1 MKKMYSVGSGVKEW
15 KNGISQNITF
25 VVTEDCNLRC
35 KYCYIC
41 HKSPGKAMSFE
52 IAKKFIDY
60 ILDDKI
66 YKPESVVLDF
76 IGGEPLL
83 EIELIDKICDYF
95 LISAYEKGSSWWWNY
110 RISMTTN
117 GINYDSD
124 KVQAFIKKY
133 HEKLSIS
140 ITLDGNKEKHDLQ
153 RVFPDGT
160 GSYDIVKKNMN
171 LLLTQFT
178 GATKVTFASDDL
190 PFLKDSIVEL
200 WDSGV
205 VDIAANVVFEDVWKE
220 NDDRVFEQQLISL
233 ADYILDNKLYN
244 TYSCTLFDDY
254 IGEPYSKEQL
264 SMTSC
269 GAGKMIA
276 VDGYGKIFPCMRYKS
291 YSLNNHEEWI
301 IGDVDKGINFERLR
315 PFIGATIELQSD
327 EECLNCNVATG
338 CSFCLGLNYDE
349 AKTPT
354 NYERN
359 KYICKMHKARVRAN
373 NYYFSKLYNL
383 YGIERKNFKNEQY
396 KLYFLLSSN
405 YVNYCSE
412 DTGTSKN
419 VKYMNESVI
428 KQGLEYAYNNF
439 MSPVFVHDK
448 NSISIKW
455 DKYYD
460 NFRILHIVPYSLNE
474 EVPKEFKNIL
484 FVLDDSCNINDDYLK
499 NCILNI
505 ESSDI
510 LDMHKKVIRTL
521 KFVDRVNINIVNL
534 RAKFDIKT
542 YEKELKMIS
551 DYIFK
556 EFKKNNKLKEVN
568 VLTDDIFINDF
579 CNCSAGDKNITLSPD
594 GKFYVC
600 KGFYSKMPDSRIGNL
615 KDGLDSFYNKHLFTM
630 DYAALCRECNV
641 FHCSFCVYNNYN
653 ETGEVNISSSYKC
666 IKSHIEREV
675 GDLLKQELG
684 IEKDQMNEKNNKYYR
699 DNIERIMELNNLA
712 KRGILKNIMEV

>member
-1 MKKMYSVGSGVKEW
+1 MAKMYSVGAGVKEW

-41 HKSPGKAMSFE
+41 HKSPGKSMSFE
-52 IAKKFIDY
+52 VAKKFIDY
-60 ILDDKI
+60 ILSDEI
-66 YKPESVVLDF
+66 YRPEAVVLDF

-83 EIELIDKICDYF
+83 EIELIDRICDYF
-95 LISAYEKGSSWWWNY
+95 IVSAYNKGSSWWWNY

-117 GINYDSD
+117 GINYDSG

-133 HEKLSIS
+133 YEKLNIS

-153 RVFPDGT
+153 RVFPDGR
-160 GSYDIVKKNMN
+160 GSYDFVKKNMD

-190 PFLKDSIVEL
+190 PFLKDSIIEL
-200 WDSGV
+200 WNNGITEV
-205 VDIAANVVFEDVWKE
+205 AANVVFEDVWKD
-220 NDDRVFEQQLISL
+220 NDDKIFEQQLISL
-233 ADYILDNKLYN
+233 ADYILENKLYN
-244 TYSCTLFDDY
+244 RYSCTLFDDY

-291 YSLNNHEEWI
+291 YSLNHHEEWV
-301 IGDVDKGINFERLR
+301 IGDVDNGINFEKLR
-315 PFIGATIELQSD
+315 PFIGATIALQSD

-383 YGIERKNFKNEQY
+383 FGIERKNFKNEQY
-396 KLYFLLSSN
+396 KLYFLLSNN
-405 YVNYCSE
+405 YINYCSE
-412 DTGTSKN
+412 DAGSNKSIQ
-419 VKYMNESVI
+419 YMDKEI
-428 KQGLEYAYNNF
+428 IRKGLEFAYKNF

-448 NSISIKW
+448 NSIKIRW
-455 DKYYD
+455 EEYYD
-460 NFRILHIVPYSLNE
+460 NFRILHIIPYSLKKQI
-474 EVPKEFKNIL
+474 PKEFKNIL
-484 FVLDDSCNINDDYLK
+484 FVLDDSCDINDEFLS

-505 ESSDI
+505 DSSKI
-510 LDMHKKVIRTL
+510 LDMHKKVIHVL
-521 KFVDRVNINIVNL
+521 KFVDRVNINIVN
-534 RAKFDIKT
+534 
-542 YEKELKMIS
+542 
-551 DYIFK
+551 
-556 EFKKNNKLKEVN
+556 FKKNFEIETYKNELKIISEFIAKEFRKTNKLKEVN
-568 VLTDDIFINDF
+568 VITDDIFINEF
-579 CNCSAGDKNITLSPD
+579 CNCSAGDKSITLSPK
-594 GKFYVC
+594 GNFYVC
-600 KGFYSKMPDSRIGNL
+600 QGFYSKEPNNIIGDVEN
-615 KDGLDSFYNKHLFTM
+615 GLNNFCNKQLFTM
-630 DYAALCRECNV
+630 NYAALCRECNV
-641 FHCSFCVYNNYN
+641 FHCSFCVYNNYK
-653 ETGEVNISSSYKC
+653 ETGEVNISSSFQC
-666 IKSHIEREV
+666 IKSHVEKEI
-675 GDLLKQELG
+675 GDQLKQELE
-684 IEKDQMNEKNNKYYR
+684 IAREQKKNIDNKYYR

-712 KRGILKNIMEV
+712 KRGILKNIVEV